1 MTPAVIGTLA
11 FVAALTALL
20 LYLATREKEIKI
32 KQYPPQPTVEST
44 PVADNPKG
52 KKPPVPPT
60 AES

>member
-11 FVAALTALL
+11 FVAALAGLL
-20 LYLATREKEIKI
+20 LYLATRPIKADSRV
-32 KQYPPQPTVEST
+32 YPPQPTVEST

-52 KKPPVPPT
+52 KKPPVSPT

>member
-1 MTPAVIGTLA
+1 MTPAVIGALIFT
-11 FVAALTALL
+11 AALGTLFVV
-20 LYLATREKEIKI
+20 LATRKSKI
-32 KQYPPQPTVEST
+32 NVKQYPPQPTVEST